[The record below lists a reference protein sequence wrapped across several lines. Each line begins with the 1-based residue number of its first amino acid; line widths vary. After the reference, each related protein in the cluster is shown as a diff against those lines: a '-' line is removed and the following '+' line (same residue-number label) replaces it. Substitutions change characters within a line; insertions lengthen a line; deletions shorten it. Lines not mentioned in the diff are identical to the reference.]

1 MFKRLKEKIVE
12 EVKQAPIRFPQ
23 FPGQDLINFGESNGQ
38 SPQQSGTAS
47 GSQPA
52 SHASA
57 DQFSITEDD
66 DDALSSGANTPLK
79 KKDALG
85 FEEVSF
91 SDDRA
96 GPSPPRTSFG
106 DRDGAAIL
114 PLYRSPEGPQYVP
127 QSDIESEV
135 EEAHQGIDL
144 DAVSKE
150 QLFAAFQ
157 KTHARVHKYKGKYA
171 EVVKAYRALDSEKEK
186 IKKILT
192 ESQDKALRRIGE
204 LREQAQLEQQA
215 KAHLEENLRCILEEK
230 EEMIKVLETKVNL
243 LKAGVNATDRVEN
256 IPDVAV
262 SGGGG
267 LLSSPTARDEDAAHY
282 KEKVRRLEAL
292 ISKCK
297 DTIKNNRERTTQLI
311 QEKDSLTKALEL
323 RTTELQQVQEKEA
336 EVQAGL
342 RNELLSLR
350 EEAEESKRRQE
361 ETAMA
366 MAETKRNMHEE
377 LELKETLLAQAQG
390 ALQSTQDA
398 AEALRTQLE
407 ESRAALAQKEREHE
421 ESRSS
426 LEQQLTSLERT
437 LEEER
442 KTSLQELSR
451 GKAAAL
457 SLMKQEC
464 EKKIQAA
471 EHNWVQKLEASEKE
485 YHRRISEK
493 ENELCKVA
501 KKLSELN
508 SITEES
514 EEQVN
519 SSEDLAA
526 TPESQRDSLLA
537 DIEQYKN
544 VKVKLEQTV
553 KELKEEL
560 EDARTRL
567 QGEVEAAVERTVQEW
582 ELKTRELIS
591 QHQAELSAV
600 RAEADEVTRSKSEQS
615 NEVAVLRQQLES
627 LAASHAEAIQDL
639 RRKLEEESQQLLV
652 AAAERHAKE
661 VSDAAKHTEETLT
674 PVIKDL
680 QTKLEKALQETMQ
693 KGEDN
698 AKLVNCHREEMEAT
712 MCKLQEV
719 QQKEAQLSSHL
730 ASLQEK
736 ADQEK
741 VKISEQCRALQIDLS
756 ETRLLLEQKEAEFE
770 AERTNHN
777 SSLSQLSEQ
786 LREAKKKSQDLEKE
800 IYSMRAT
807 TTDSQDVAERHQKEL
822 QDLRDILEK
831 EKSRLEKQ
839 IEELKE
845 EADRREETL
854 HAETEGSQRL
864 HLRISELETEG
875 NSLLEKHASA
885 TEECRQLS
893 SRLKEQGEL
902 LAEAENEVDRSR
914 KALNTEAKN
923 VELLNTRVAELE
935 AHKSLIEA
943 QLSSLLKH
951 SDDLSSQLKTKDQLL
966 ADTATRAE
974 ESQKALSAEEAKA
987 ERLGARITELEEQNS
1002 SVLEQHRSI
1011 TEQLNQLS
1019 SKLKTKEDSL
1029 AESEQRAEQL
1039 DVELRTLRAEQL
1051 VLSEQAQ
1058 TLKGSREAVLK
1069 EREELENSI
1078 RGEVETL
1085 RQEKKELEDRLAAL
1099 EGDKCAAEQVRDN
1112 LYSNHAL
1119 LQMEFQEL
1127 SSTSRVQKEYL
1138 AELRNELEMAQS
1150 EREALESS
1158 VESLAG
1164 SERNLN
1170 QRNESLEKELH
1181 TATATLNELKRLLSA
1196 AEEERDSLAVE
1207 YSAARDQL
1215 RAMQVT
1221 QEEQLV
1227 EMFKERETFQRALG
1241 DLEAL
1246 HGGVLK
1252 EKGAAEALLEELRSR
1267 LSQDEAGLETRRKE
1281 EEDARREERER
1292 LEAEVKQLREE
1303 LAMKME
1309 EILST
1314 KEALSTLQSDHKV
1327 QVDSLQER
1335 IQNLESSYLTQLS
1348 ETNAGTEQQLAEMAR
1363 AFEDKA
1369 TALQSEWALQ
1379 RQGYASE
1386 IEQLK
1391 EELHIRTTQLDE
1403 SLLVAEQRA
1412 STVSVQLQETLRK
1425 MAEVEEDR
1433 LRLVDRERSLEA
1445 ASEEADAR
1453 VRRLEAANEEARQR
1467 VLDLEAAIVD
1477 KEEKL
1482 LSEMKQAAHS
1492 FSAQMEETEAEHRQ
1506 SVSDTIADRAEQL
1519 ENRLAAEHQ
1528 RDMEAME
1535 TEMAEK
1541 VAALEEVHKHY
1552 QGILRKK
1559 EEEFKA
1565 LQREVGQAPAVD
1577 GVEHSGW
1584 DEEWAKVDEEEWN
1597 LSSADHSP
1605 THKTAPRN
1613 VADKCLQHTQ
1623 QIEALKSA
1631 VGKYQDEIN
1640 DLRCI
1645 LGSRQNNNANL
1656 TEKNSV
1662 KLPEPTEY
1670 EYLRNILF
1678 EYMMGKETVTLSKVI
1693 AAVLKFSDEQKTLIS
1708 QREEAKQVQALQWHP
1723 RLSSSNV
1730 QKV

>member
-1 MFKRLKEKIVE
+1 
-12 EVKQAPIRFPQ
+12 
-23 FPGQDLINFGESNGQ
+23 
-38 SPQQSGTAS
+38 
-47 GSQPA
+47 
-52 SHASA
+52 
-57 DQFSITEDD
+57 
-66 DDALSSGANTPLK
+66 
-79 KKDALG
+79 
-85 FEEVSF
+85 
-91 SDDRA
+91 
-96 GPSPPRTSFG
+96 
-106 DRDGAAIL
+106 
-114 PLYRSPEGPQYVP
+114 
-127 QSDIESEV
+127 
-135 EEAHQGIDL
+135 
-144 DAVSKE
+144 
-150 QLFAAFQ
+150 
-157 KTHARVHKYKGKYA
+157 
-171 EVVKAYRALDSEKEK
+171 
-186 IKKILT
+186 KILT

-262 SGGGG
+262 PGGGG
-267 LLSSPTARDEDAAHY
+267 LLSSPTSRDEDAAHY

-390 ALQSTQDA
+390 ALQATQDA
-398 AEALRTQLE
+398 SEALRTQLE

-560 EDARTRL
+560 EDARARL
-567 QGEVEAAVERTVQEW
+567 QGEVEAAVERTVREW
-582 ELKTRELIS
+582 ELKTQELIS
-591 QHQAELSAV
+591 QHQAELTAV
-600 RAEADEVTRSKSEQS
+600 RAEADDMTQSQSEQS
-615 NEVAVLRQQLES
+615 NEVAVLRRQLES
-627 LAASHAEAIQDL
+627 LAASHDEAIQDL
-639 RRKLEEESQQLLV
+639 RRKLEEESEQLLV

-674 PVIKDL
+674 PVIRDL
-680 QTKLEKALQETMQ
+680 QTKLEKAFQETVQ

-712 MCKLQEV
+712 MCKLQEA

-741 VKISEQCRALQIDLS
+741 FKFSEQYRALQIDLS

-777 SSLSQLSEQ
+777 SSLSQLSKQ
-786 LREAKKKSQDLEKE
+786 LREAEKRSQDLEKE

-807 TTDSQDVAERHQKEL
+807 TTDSQDVVERHQKEL
-822 QDLRDILEK
+822 QELKEILEN
-831 EKSRLEKQ
+831 EKSRLKGEKKRFT
-839 IEELKE
+839 LKQK
-845 EADRREETL
+845 DRSGYTF
-854 HAETEGSQRL
+854 
-864 HLRISELETEG
+864 RISELETES

-885 TEECRQLS
+885 TEECRKLS

-902 LAEAENEVDRSR
+902 LVEAENEVDRSR
-914 KALNTEAKN
+914 KALNAEAKN
-923 VELLNTRVAELE
+923 VELLNARVTELE

-966 ADTATRAE
+966 ADAAARAD

-1011 TEQLNQLS
+1011 AEQLNQLS
-1019 SKLKTKEDSL
+1019 SELKAKEDSL
-1029 AESEQRAEQL
+1029 AEAEQRAEQL
-1039 DVELRTLRAEQL
+1039 DMELQTLRAEQL
-1051 VLSEQAQ
+1051 VLAEQAQ
-1058 TLKGSREAVLK
+1058 TLKSSREIVLK

-1078 RGEVETL
+1078 RGKVETL
-1085 RQEKKELEDRLAAL
+1085 SHEKKELEDRLAAL
-1099 EGDKCAAEQVRDN
+1099 EGDKRAAEQDRDN

-1196 AEEERDSLAVE
+1196 AEEERDSLAAE
-1207 YSAARDQL
+1207 YGAARDQL

-1246 HGGVLK
+1246 HGGALK
-1252 EKGAAEALLEELRSR
+1252 EKGAAEARLEELRSR

-1303 LAMKME
+1303 LVTKTE

-1348 ETNAGTEQQLAEMAR
+1348 ETKAGTEQQLTEMAR

-1391 EELHIRTTQLDE
+1391 EELRIRTTQLDE

-1412 STVSVQLQETLRK
+1412 STVSIQLQETLRK

-1433 LRLVDRERSLEA
+1433 LRLIDRERSLEA
-1445 ASEEADAR
+1445 AGEEAEAR
-1453 VRRLEAANEEARQR
+1453 VRRLEVANEEARQR
-1467 VLDLEAAIVD
+1467 VLELEAAIVD

-1506 SVSDTIADRAEQL
+1506 SVSDTIDRVEQL

-1631 VGKYQDEIN
+1631 VWKYQDEIN

-1670 EYLRNILF
+1670 EVCEDSFL
-1678 EYMMGKETVTLSKVI
+1678 
-1693 AAVLKFSDEQKTLIS
+1693 
-1708 QREEAKQVQALQWHP
+1708 
-1723 RLSSSNV
+1723 
-1730 QKV
+1730 

>member
-79 KKDALG
+79 EKDALG

-230 EEMIKVLETKVNL
+230 EEMIKVLET
-243 LKAGVNATDRVEN
+243 
-256 IPDVAV
+256 
-262 SGGGG
+262 
-267 LLSSPTARDEDAAHY
+267 
-282 KEKVRRLEAL
+282 KVRRLEAL

-600 RAEADEVTRSKSEQS
+600 RAEADKVTRSQSEQS

-652 AAAERHAKE
+652 AAAEKHAKE

-680 QTKLEKALQETMQ
+680 QTKLEKTLQETMQ

-741 VKISEQCRALQIDLS
+741 VKFSEQCRALQIDLS
-756 ETRLLLEQKEAEFE
+756 ETRLLLEQKEVEFE

-786 LREAKKKSQDLEKE
+786 LREAEKRSQDLEKE

-864 HLRISELETEG
+864 HLRISELEAES

-951 SDDLSSQLKTKDQLL
+951 SDNLSSQLKTKDQLL
-966 ADTATRAE
+966 ADTATRAD

-1051 VLSEQAQ
+1051 VLAEQAQ

-1309 EILST
+1309 E
-1314 KEALSTLQSDHKV
+1314 
-1327 QVDSLQER
+1327 
-1335 IQNLESSYLTQLS
+1335 
-1348 ETNAGTEQQLAEMAR
+1348 
-1363 AFEDKA
+1363 
-1369 TALQSEWALQ
+1369 
-1379 RQGYASE
+1379 
-1386 IEQLK
+1386 EQLK

-1506 SVSDTIADRAEQL
+1506 SVSDTIESAPWRWPAKEAEARVRRLEATNEEARQRVLELEAAIVDKKRKLLSEMKQAAHSFSAQMEETEAEHRQSVSDTIDRAEQL

-1552 QGILRKK
+1552 QGILRAK
-1559 EEEFKA
+1559 EEFKA

-1613 VADKCLQHTQ
+1613 AADKCLLHTQ